1 MASDL
6 KSLLSNL
13 PGAVFE
19 HHLDAHGRDSVT
31 YISGGCEEIWE
42 LPPESITTDAGPFW
56 AQVVE
61 EDRDGMAASVR
72 RSAETMCEWS
82 WRWRIV
88 TPSGRRKWLEGKG
101 RPRRAADGGVTWSS
115 VILDVTDRVAV
126 EEELAKSREML
137 ARMQKSEAIGNLTA
151 GVAHDFNNLLAVVL
165 GNLELAADAA
175 KPAEI
180 RTFLEEA
187 ISAVVRGRDL
197 TLGLLQ
203 FARRARLSPQLLDVD
218 GAIEQI
224 EPLLRRTL
232 PAHVDLRVALAGG
245 LPTVRLD
252 RASLEGAVLN
262 LVTNARDAMPDGGS
276 LTVETGET
284 GLSDERA
291 SALDEAP
298 PAGRY
303 VTVSVS
309 DTGPGV
315 PPDLRE
321 RIFEPFF
328 TTKSA
333 GQGTGLGLSTV
344 LGFVRQSGGVMRL
357 FSEMGVGSTFRMMFP
372 VESVATTGDE
382 AGRPGPRILL
392 VEDDPMVRRMLARRL
407 VADGYEVVEAADGPS
422 ALSAHRTAGPF
433 ALILTDVV
441 MPGQPQGPELVRR
454 LRDIDPNLKALI
466 MSGYPDAA
474 ATRGAGAP
482 SGEHYLPKPIARD
495 ALREALERILGRV

>member
-1 MASDL
+1 MRSDL
-6 KSLLSNL
+6 GSLLANI

-19 HHLDAHGRDSVT
+19 YRLDADGRDRVT
-31 YISGGCEEIWE
+31 CISGACEDLWE
-42 LPPESITTDAGPFW
+42 LSAETFTGDASPLW

-61 EDRDGMAASVR
+61 EDREGMAASVR
-72 RSAETMCEWS
+72 RSAETMTEWS

-115 VILDVTDRVAV
+115 FILDVTDRVAL
-126 EEELAKSREML
+126 EAELAESREML
-137 ARMQKSEAIGNLTA
+137 ARSQKAEAIGNLTA

-175 KPAEI
+175 SPAEI
-180 RTFLEEA
+180 RTYLEEA

-203 FARRARLSPQLLDVD
+203 FARRARLSPQLLDVG
-218 GAIEQI
+218 GAILQI
-224 EPLLRRTL
+224 EPLLRRAL
-232 PAHVDLRVALAGG
+232 PAPVDLRVALAGG
-245 LPTVRLD
+245 LPQVRLD

-262 LVTNARDAMPDGGS
+262 LVINARDAMPDGGS
-276 LTVETGET
+276 LTIETGET
-284 GLSDERA
+284 VLSEERA
-291 SALDEAP
+291 STLDEAP

-309 DTGPGV
+309 DTGTGV

-328 TTKSA
+328 STKGV
-333 GQGTGLGLSTV
+333 GQGVGLGLSTV

-357 FSEMGVGSTFRMMFP
+357 ESEMGVGSTFRMMFP
-372 VESVATTGDE
+372 VESAGQAGDD
-382 AGRPGPRILL
+382 AQQARRRILL

-407 VADGYEVVEAADGPS
+407 AADGYDVVEAADGPS
-422 ALSAHRTAGPF
+422 ALHAHRTAGPF
-433 ALILTDVV
+433 ALILTDAV

-454 LRDIDPNLKALI
+454 LRDTDPDLKTLI

-474 ATRGAGAP
+474 AMRGAGLP
-482 SGEHYLPKPIARD
+482 SGEHYLSKPIARD
-495 ALREALERILGRV
+495 DLREALRRILGTG